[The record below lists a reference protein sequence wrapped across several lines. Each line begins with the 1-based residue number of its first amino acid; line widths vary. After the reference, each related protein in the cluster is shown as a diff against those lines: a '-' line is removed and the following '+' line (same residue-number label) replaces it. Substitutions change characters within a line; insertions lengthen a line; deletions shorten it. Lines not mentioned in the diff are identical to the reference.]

1 MIKPYRLRRLWAP
14 TAGFSKAIGAFVLG
28 VIAFLFGLGLSFR
41 TLIYPVLKFLNDLT
55 SGTVGQYVRPASVDT
70 AKWAIGGLLLL
81 LGFFLMARAVRLAFR
96 QVFDTVNPGTQS
108 GRLDRYVRRQQLS
121 QGPRIVALGGGTG
134 LSTLLRGLKHHTSN
148 ITAIVTVTDD
158 GGSSGMLR
166 KDKGMIPP
174 GDIRN
179 CMVAL
184 ADAETSMTGLFQHRF
199 KNDSGS
205 LSGHSMGNL
214 LIAAMVDQAKGDF
227 EKAIEIASDVL
238 AIRGRVVPS
247 TLSHVGLRAE
257 LDDGREI
264 CGETAIVQAGGK
276 IKKLHL
282 LPEDCEPTKEALDA
296 IRTADLVV
304 IGPGSVFTSIIPN
317 LLVKG
322 IVKALEETRSKRVY
336 ICNVMTQ
343 PGESDSFSA
352 SQHVTAI
359 MANVDGRPFD
369 YVLVNTAMPTEEALQ
384 KYREYDQHFV
394 DPDIDRVRALGFRAI
409 QGNLMSETDVVRHD
423 PMRLAA
429 RLIGL
434 IEMK

>member
-1 MIKPYRLRRLWAP
+1 MIRRYRLRKLWAP
-14 TAGFSKAIGAFVLG
+14 TAGLAKAAGAFVLG
-28 VIAFLFGLGLSFR
+28 LVALFFGIGLSFKSLIFPILKYANDR
-41 TLIYPVLKFLNDLT
+41 TSKAMEQFVPT
-55 SGTVGQYVRPASVDT
+55 ASVET

-81 LGFFLMARAVRLAFR
+81 LGFFLCVRSVRFAFKHI
-96 QVFDTVNPGTQS
+96 FETLNLGAQS
-108 GRLDRYVRRQQLS
+108 GRLDVYVRRQQLS
-121 QGPRIVALGGGTG
+121 QGPRIVAIGGGTG
-134 LSTLLRGLKHHTSN
+134 LSTLLRGLKQHTSN

-158 GGSSGMLR
+158 GGSSGRLI

-214 LIAAMVDQAKGDF
+214 LIAALVDQAKGDF

-247 TLSHVGLRAE
+247 TLSRVSLRAE
-257 LDDGREI
+257 LDDGRDV
-264 CGETAIVQAGGK
+264 CGETAIVQAGGR
-276 IKKLHL
+276 IRKLHL
-282 LPEDCEPTKEALDA
+282 EPEVCKPTKEALEA
-296 IRTADLVV
+296 IRMADLIVL
-304 IGPGSVFTSIIPN
+304 GPGSVYTSIIPN
-317 LLVKG
+317 LLVEG
-322 IVKALEETRSKRVY
+322 IVQALEESPAQKVY

-352 SQHVTAI
+352 SQHVTSI
-359 MANVDGRPFD
+359 MANVEGRPFD
-369 YVLVNTAMPTEEALQ
+369 VVLVNTAMPTEDALT
-384 KYREYDQHFV
+384 KYREYGQHFV
-394 DPDIDRVRALGFRAI
+394 DPDVDRIRAVGFRAI
-409 QGNLMSETDVVRHD
+409 QGNFMSESDFVRHD

-429 RLIGL
+429 RLISL
-434 IEMK
+434 ID

>member
-1 MIKPYRLRRLWAP
+1 MIRRYRLRKLWAP
-14 TAGFSKAIGAFVLG
+14 TAGFAKAVGALVLG
-28 VIAFLFGLGLSFR
+28 LVAFFLGLGLSFR
-41 TLIYPVLKFLNDLT
+41 TIIYPILKWANDQT
-55 SGTVGQYVRPASVDT
+55 SRAVGGIVAPENVDT
-70 AKWAIGGLLLL
+70 AKWAAGGALLL
-81 LGFFLMARAVRLAFR
+81 LGFLLVVRAAQFTLRHILE
-96 QVFDTVNPGTQS
+96 TLNPGTQS
-108 GRLDRYVRRQQLS
+108 GRLDVYVRRQQLS
-121 QGPRIVALGGGTG
+121 QGPRIVAIGGGTG

-158 GGSSGMLR
+158 GGSSGKLI

-214 LIAAMVDQAKGDF
+214 LIAALVDQAKGDF

-247 TLSHVGLRAE
+247 TLFHVSLRAE
-257 LDDGREI
+257 LEDGREI
-264 CGETAIVQAGGK
+264 CGETAIVQAGGH
-276 IKKLHL
+276 IRKLHL
-282 LPEDCEPTKEALDA
+282 EPRECKPTKEALEA

-317 LLVKG
+317 LLVEG
-322 IVKALEETRSKRVY
+322 IVKALEDSRAQKVY

-352 SQHVTAI
+352 SQHVSAI
-359 MANVDGRPFD
+359 LANVTGHPFD
-369 YVLVNTAMPTEEALQ
+369 IVLLNNAMPTTDALK
-384 KYREYDQHFV
+384 KYLESDQHFV
-394 DPDIDRVRALGFRAI
+394 EADIDRVRALGFRAI
-409 QGNLMSETDVVRHD
+409 QGNFMSESDFVRHN
-423 PMRLAA
+423 PMKLAA
-429 RLIGL
+429 RLISL
-434 IEMK
+434 IE